1 MAKHEVLETGDDLVQ
16 SRERVQI
23 THLGNTC

>member
-1 MAKHEVLETGDDLVQ
+1 MAKHEVLEAGDDLVQ
-16 SRERVQI
+16 SRESVQI